1 MTRERAKELAPII
14 AAYAGGKVIQF
25 KHKAKEKWV
34 EVLNPVFL
42 DDFDYRIKPTPTT
55 RPMTRGEVLY
65 MVTTTPAMV
74 VKENENRTSIFPA
87 AGYGGPARIDEMI
100 YAIID
105 RYGNPIDGWHKFE
118 TTEPIPD
125 DAV

>member
-14 AAYAGGKVIQF
+14 QAYGEGKTIQF
-25 KHKAKEKWV
+25 RCGDSDTWEDLEQGRNASFRYD
-34 EVLNPVFL
+34 L
-42 DDFDYRIKPTPTT
+42 DYRNKPVPST

-74 VKENENRTSIFPA
+74 VRGQGGIYECPA
-87 AGYGGPARIDEMI
+87 AASDYTDDISEMK

-105 RYGNPIDGWHKFE
+105 KQGNPIDGWHKFE
-118 TTEPIPD
+118 IEE
-125 DAV
+125 